1 MIGLQGGDREDRADP
16 QRAKMHHAGQLLSIQ
31 YYCLK
36 VFFSLWWRL
45 APFQD
50 REPMT
55 TQDPTTTPD
64 DDDVERRFRA
74 AGVVVPADRAEG
86 AYAVARRLLGHLH
99 WLRKS
104 RTAAAEPA
112 HIFRSGNNPS

>member
-1 MIGLQGGDREDRADP
+1 MFALMVA
-16 QRAKMHHAGQLLSIQ
+16 
-31 YYCLK
+31 
-36 VFFSLWWRL
+36 L

-55 TQDPTTTPD
+55 PQDPIPSPD
-64 DDDVERRFRA
+64 DDAERRFRD

-86 AYAVARRLLGHLH
+86 AYAAARRLLANLH

-104 RTAAAEPA
+104 RDAAAEPA